1 MRSIKHFRNAKY
13 KYYDARQKN
22 EMRKIKNNLIYKFH
36 YQKKKE
42 EKYHV
47 FQSNVI
53 RTKLEKYSMSSVIG
67 NRRIKLHSL
76 HDK

>member
-36 YQKKKE
+36 YQKKKRRKISRFSIE
-42 EKYHV
+42 CDTNEVGKV
-47 FQSNVI
+47 FDVI
-53 RTKLEKYSMSSVIG
+53 RDRQSTY
-67 NRRIKLHSL
+67 
-76 HDK
+76 